1 MGHICHNVPSSRKPH
16 NPQFY
21 HLLHGCLLMSAIATA
36 FSLRETRLAN
46 HHTGSDQTK
55 HLSSCL
61 VLTTPKLG
69 PRQGLPV
76 QLTHPRYREW
86 VVWA

>member
-1 MGHICHNVPSSRKPH
+1 MGLADHHI
-16 NPQFY
+16 
-21 HLLHGCLLMSAIATA
+21 GT
-36 FSLRETRLAN
+36 E
-46 HHTGSDQTK
+46 QTK
-55 HLSSCL
+55 HLSPCL